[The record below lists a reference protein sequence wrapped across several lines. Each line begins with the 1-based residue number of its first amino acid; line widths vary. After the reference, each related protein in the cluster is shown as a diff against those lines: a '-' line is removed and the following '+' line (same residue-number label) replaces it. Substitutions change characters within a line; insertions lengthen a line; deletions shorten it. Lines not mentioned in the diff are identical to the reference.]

1 MKPYPKYKP
10 SGVPWLGDVPEHWE
24 VKKAKYAVTCN
35 DDVLPEDFAA
45 DAEISYVE
53 ISDVE
58 EGVGIKGWT
67 EVSFKDAPSRARRKV
82 QDGDIIIS
90 TVRTYLKAIAPI
102 ANPPDNL
109 VVSTGFAVLRPH
121 AMSPSFAKY
130 AFSES
135 GFINTVLVRSTGV
148 SYPAINATDLVR
160 IPIPVPG
167 DEQEA
172 IAAYLDTETARINIL
187 VSEKEKLIELLRE
200 YRQSVITEA
209 VTKGLNPD
217 VPTKD
222 SGVPWLGDVPKH
234 WAIRKIKHWAEK
246 SGVSFT
252 DGDWVESPFITD
264 AGIRLIQT
272 GNIGI
277 GYYKEQG
284 YRYISPESFIELNCT
299 EVFPGD
305 VLICRLADPVGRACL
320 APDLGVRMITSVDV
334 CILRPAKSIDP
345 RYAVYFMS
353 SREYL
358 QHIESTQR
366 GGTRDRISRTM
377 LGNTSCLEPPPAE
390 QRAIADHLDIQTAKI
405 DDLIAHVQKEI
416 ELLREL
422 RSATITDAVL
432 GRIDLRD
439 YTKNKQDKASE
450 LQPAL

>member
-102 ANPPDNL
+102 ENPPDNL

-121 AMSPSFAKY
+121 AMSPRFAKY

-172 IAAYLDTETARINIL
+172 IAAYLDTETARIDAL
-187 VSEKEKLIELLRE
+187 VSEKEKLIDLLKE

-209 VTKGLNPD
+209 VTKGLNQR
-217 VPTKD
+217 TTMKD
-222 SGVPWLGDVPKH
+222 SGIPWLGKVPEHWDVVKLQRLVD
-234 WAIRKIKHWAEK
+234 IAE
-246 SGVSFT
+246 GQV
-252 DGDWVESPFITD
+252 DPEVEPYLSMP
-264 AGIRLIQT
+264 LI
-272 GNIGI
+272 
-277 GYYKEQG
+277 
-284 YRYISPESFIELNCT
+284 
-299 EVFPGD
+299 
-305 VLICRLADPVGRACL
+305 
-320 APDLGVRMITSVDV
+320 APN
-334 CILRPAKSIDP
+334 
-345 RYAVYFMS
+345 
-353 SREYL
+353 
-358 QHIESTQR
+358 HIES
-366 GGTRDRISRTM
+366 GTGR
-377 LGNTSCLEPPPAE
+377 LLALETAAE
-390 QRAIADHLDIQTAKI
+390 QGAESGKYLCLAGDVVYSKIRPALRKVCVAPTDCLCSADMYPLRAHSGLTNAFLQWFILSEPFSALAVLESDRVAMPKINREALKAVMLAIPPEAEQTAIVTHLDTQTTKI
-405 DDLIAHVQKEI
+405 EGLITHVEKEI
-416 ELLREL
+416 ELLKEL

-432 GRIDLRD
+432 GRIDLRGHL
-439 YTKNKQDKASE
+439 KKSKQGDKASE